1 MIQRQMLE
9 GKIKVYK
16 TLYRKLKI
24 EEHEPHLKPEMNS
37 GSLEGL
43 AKRYLHEQGVNR
55 GCNLCS
61 K

>member
-1 MIQRQMLE
+1 MLE
-9 GKIKVYK
+9 GKIKIYK

-24 EEHEPHLKPEMNS
+24 EEREPHLKPEMNS

-43 AKRYLHEQGVNR
+43 AKWYLHKQGVNR